1 MPDLKLYHY
10 PVRAC
15 SHVTFNALEEAGIDY
30 DDQSIDIFKGEQK
43 SPEYLK
49 IHPGGKVPALVV
61 DGKTLTENAAILMY
75 LSSLAPDAGLLPKS
89 SSDFERSK
97 YYSDL
102 VWVSSTFHP
111 AIRQVR
117 MAIRFTDGD
126 PAGVQSKGI
135 EFSTAIFDMLKHA
148 WRATNGGM
156 ATHGRWLMCT
166 SIGVLSPRP
175 ARSSCLWRNIR
186 LSCRIWV
193 VSKPGQAFKRRWRGK
208 LPQKSGTGAYF
219 QTNKSRWSTLC
230 SVR

>member
-49 IHPGGKVPALVV
+49 IHPGGKVPTLVV

-135 EFSTAIFDMLKHA
+135 EFSTAIFDMLEARLAGDKWWYGDA
-148 WRATNGGM
+148 WSVVDVYVNWCVVTAASTQLM
-156 ATHGRWLMCT
+156 PMEKYPAIMSHMGRVQARP
-166 SIGVLSPRP
+166 SFQKAVARQVASKERDGVVFPDE
-175 ARSSCLWRNIR
+175 
-186 LSCRIWV
+186 
-193 VSKPGQAFKRRWRGK
+193 
-208 LPQKSGTGAYF
+208 
-219 QTNKSRWSTLC
+219 
-230 SVR
+230 